1 MHRFSPGRWLEAVF
15 WLGFAVLA
23 YAFTFS
29 FDREIEIYRFGA
41 AGWPRAVIVL
51 LALAALARHPDLFAC
66 GVEAMGFADPRTLN
80 RTLDPERRAFV
91 EGELGPVRGNL
102 ENYRRLSLN
111 GEGAAVRAP
120 LLSFHGEEVPE
131 APFAAKSDFLAELRS
146 RADYP
151 LVELTF
157 RGDAGRS
164 ILRWETDRG
173 ANYAFF
179 QKVLEF
185 LSVHLQVN

>member
-1 MHRFSPGRWLEAVF
+1 
-15 WLGFAVLA
+15 
-23 YAFTFS
+23 
-29 FDREIEIYRFGA
+29 
-41 AGWPRAVIVL
+41 
-51 LALAALARHPDLFAC
+51 
-66 GVEAMGFADPRTLN
+66 
-80 RTLDPERRAFV
+80 V

-120 LLSFHGEEVPE
+120 LLTFHGEEVPE
-131 APFAAKSDFLAELRS
+131 APLAAKSDFLAELRS

-151 LVELTF
+151 LVELYF
-157 RGDAGRS
+157 RGDTGRS
-164 ILRWETDRG
+164 IFRWETDRG

-185 LSVHLQVN
+185 LSVHLR